1 MILFLVCRVSVS
13 GSGGR
18 AVLEAGGMIALTP
31 LLGFLI
37 AEGYLNFGGGEKD
50 LFLLIPWM
58 VWSVVYFVLF
68 LIFWRRKLS
77 LPRGCGYAA
86 AGATGALA
94 LIYGIILI
102 WPGGILG

>member
-1 MILFLVCRVSVS
+1 MFIFRLILSIVPL
-13 GSGGR
+13 
-18 AVLEAGGMIALTP
+18 ALTP

-68 LIFWRRKLS
+68 LILWRRRFSIKK
-77 LPRGCGYAA
+77 GCDYAA
-86 AGATGALA
+86 VGATVALA
-94 LIYGIILI
+94 LIYVVILI
-102 WPGGILG
+102 WPGEILG

>member
-1 MILFLVCRVSVS
+1 MPVLRLILSIAPV
-13 GSGGR
+13 
-18 AVLEAGGMIALTP
+18 ALTP

-37 AEGYLNFGGGEKD
+37 AHGYLNFGGGEKD
-50 LFLLIPWM
+50 ILLLIPWL

-77 LPRGCGYAA
+77 IQKGCGYAA

-94 LIYGIILI
+94 LIYVVMLI
-102 WPGGILG
+102 WSVGILGMSNS

>member
-1 MILFLVCRVSVS
+1 MFIFRLILSIVPF
-13 GSGGR
+13 
-18 AVLEAGGMIALTP
+18 ALTP

-68 LIFWRRKLS
+68 LILWRREFSINK
-77 LPRGCGYAA
+77 GCDYAA
-86 AGATGALA
+86 VGATGALA
-94 LIYGIILI
+94 LIYGVILI

>member
-1 MILFLVCRVSVS
+1 MPVLRLILSIVPL
-13 GSGGR
+13 
-18 AVLEAGGMIALTP
+18 ALTTP
-31 LLGFLI
+31 LGYLI

-77 LPRGCGYAA
+77 IQKGCGYAA
-86 AGATGALA
+86 GGATGALG
-94 LIYGIILI
+94 LIYVVMLI
-102 WPGGILG
+102 WFGAILGMSSS